1 MAEVHLDCPLCAAVA
16 FDGPV
21 PAERR
26 CPGCG
31 ARFAGGG
38 ERPRDAAAR
47 ALEEFGAA
55 GGDADVLARALF
67 DADESDR
74 GVAITSDR
82 RDGFY
87 AWWVFMAD
95 DPDALAVLA
104 ELAGP

>member
-1 MAEVHLDCPLCAAVA
+1 MAHIHLDCPLCAAAA

-38 ERPRDAAAR
+38 ERPRDASAL
-47 ALEEFGAA
+47 ALEEFGVG
-55 GGDADVLARALF
+55 GGDADVLVRRLF
-67 DADESDR
+67 GADESNR

-87 AWWVFMAD
+87 AWWVFVAD
-95 DPDALAVLA
+95 DPDAQALLV
-104 ELAGP
+104 ELARP

>member
-1 MAEVHLDCPLCAAVA
+1 MADVHLDCPLCAAVA

-21 PAERR
+21 PDERR

-38 ERPRDAAAR
+38 ERPADATAR
-47 ALEEFGAA
+47 ALEECGVG
-55 GGDADVLARALF
+55 GGDAEVLARALF

-87 AWWVFMAD
+87 AWWVFVAD
-95 DPDALAVLA
+95 DPDALALLA

>member
-1 MAEVHLDCPLCAAVA
+1 VADVRLDCPLCGAVA
-16 FDGPV
+16 FEGAV
-21 PAERR
+21 PAARR

-38 ERPRDAAAR
+38 ERPRDAAAG
-47 ALEEFGAA
+47 ALEELGVD

-67 DADESDR
+67 DADEADR

-87 AWWVFMAD
+87 AWWIFVAD
-95 DPDALAVLA
+95 SSAARALLAALAR
-104 ELAGP
+104 P